1 MDTVDFHIFAAF
13 STTLM
18 NNANPSQPVY
28 KTVVPSQACSS
39 VLAKTSLFFFF
50 FTPGSS
56 VFSFTFKVLLFE
68 HQFHFC
74 GWDYCRA
81 PLPRTSTHSPLMCQN
96 STSSFFLNAVIPTN
110 LYSHRKRN
118 LNKNKKVTNFPC
130 SVPLLITLCPQKGTN
145 PHFGNHCIYIQSNL
159 KRS

>member
-50 FTPGSS
+50 LLQVVLSFLLPSKFYFSNISS
-56 VFSFTFKVLLFE
+56 TFVDGNIVRQL
-68 HQFHFC
+68 
-74 GWDYCRA
+74 
-81 PLPRTSTHSPLMCQN
+81 
-96 STSSFFLNAVIPTN
+96 I
-110 LYSHRKRN
+110 HR
-118 LNKNKKVTNFPC
+118 
-130 SVPLLITLCPQKGTN
+130 
-145 PHFGNHCIYIQSNL
+145 
-159 KRS
+159 

>member
-74 GWDYCRA
+74 GWEYC
-81 PLPRTSTHSPLMCQN
+81 TSTHSPLMCQN

-110 LYSHRKRN
+110 LYSHRKKK
-118 LNKNKKVTNFPC
+118 LKQKQKNNYFSLQCPSSYNFVSPKGDQPPLWEPLHLH
-130 SVPLLITLCPQKGTN
+130 SVESEEK
-145 PHFGNHCIYIQSNL
+145 L
-159 KRS
+159 KC